1 MWAQKTKKPVTTSKK
16 KKKEKQI
23 DCVCK
28 IKKVG
33 KDLVFTMSDGS
44 IDKIILTT
52 KYMQLK
58 KDKLYEEAAVE
69 WKSGGVW
76 NGNNGLLMRNL
87 LKRLYNV
94 KTQHLTGPFKIDID
108 NEGHGTKTLH
118 EFLKIVLGMGKFEK
132 EYVPKGEFF

>member
-1 MWAQKTKKPVTTSKK
+1 MWAQKTKKPVTSSKK

-94 KTQHLTGPFKIDID
+94 VNTVSISSHFYKVIASYI
-108 NEGHGTKTLH
+108 LH
-118 EFLKIVLGMGKFEK
+118 RYIF
-132 EYVPKGEFF
+132 